1 MSEPIHLQ
9 LCTDLGACDENGSLQ
24 FEDVGTPRY
33 LVALGAAIICF
44 HSSKSLFFDPL
55 LLWLG
60 TQAGHLTHGA
70 EWVSQNQ
77 EKIENFANFSF
88 RFLVR
93 CAVTGLGAL
102 EFSNS
107 PEWWLDT
114 RELWAN
120 FPKHPMSNTV
130 QVLYLLQLAYHM
142 DDLFTVLYHRKS
154 KRSDFN
160 SMIIHHIVTIL
171 LLFGSTSQNCSRIGV
186 IVSTLHAFPDIFLD
200 FAKMSKHLEW
210 KLASHIGL
218 GCLFVA
224 WIATRMLLY
233 PCVYV
238 WSTFT
243 EKTSIHKGMARNTLV
258 VFQFLLLAL
267 FLLNSM
273 WFRMMIRLLVKV
285 LKNGDADD
293 PTTVK
298 QKQQQKEE
306 NNDKKEETE
315 VSLLHEEATQ
325 TGYESTAS
333 ETTEDTDSTS
343 SSEPLG
349 KDFSDATYAYV
360 ILSPRRK
367 GKTKTQ

>member
-1 MSEPIHLQ
+1 
-9 LCTDLGACDENGSLQ
+9 
-24 FEDVGTPRY
+24 
-33 LVALGAAIICF
+33 
-44 HSSKSLFFDPL
+44 
-55 LLWLG
+55 
-60 TQAGHLTHGA
+60 
-70 EWVSQNQ
+70 
-77 EKIENFANFSF
+77 
-88 RFLVR
+88 
-93 CAVTGLGAL
+93 
-102 EFSNS
+102 
-107 PEWWLDT
+107 
-114 RELWAN
+114 
-120 FPKHPMSNTV
+120 
-130 QVLYLLQLAYHM
+130 
-142 DDLFTVLYHRKS
+142 
-154 KRSDFN
+154 
-160 SMIIHHIVTIL
+160 
-171 LLFGSTSQNCSRIGV
+171 V

-243 EKTSIHKGMARNTLV
+243 EKTAIHNGMARNTLI

-267 FLLNSM
+267 FLLNAM

-298 QKQQQKEE
+298 QKQQQKVEY
-306 NNDKKEETE
+306 NNKDKEEETE
-315 VSLLHEEATQ
+315 VSLLHEEATNA
-325 TGYESTAS
+325 GYESTAS
-333 ETTEDTDSTS
+333 ETTEDTESTS

-360 ILSPRRK
+360 FLSPKRK
-367 GKTKTQ
+367 GKTKTH